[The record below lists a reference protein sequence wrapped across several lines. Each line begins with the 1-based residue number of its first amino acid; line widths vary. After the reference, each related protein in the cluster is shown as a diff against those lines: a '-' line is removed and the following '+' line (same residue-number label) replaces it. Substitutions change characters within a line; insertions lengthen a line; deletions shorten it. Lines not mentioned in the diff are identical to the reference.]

1 LRVLITNN
9 TLDNRAGSE
18 LYVRDLALALL
29 ERGHTPI
36 AYSTRLGEVAR
47 ELRAATAPV
56 IDDLNALSSPPDVI
70 HGHHHI
76 ETMTAL
82 LRFPVAPAIFVCHGW
97 APWEETPPRF
107 PRIRRY
113 VAVDNTCRDR
123 LVCESAIP
131 EDRIRVLL
139 NFVDLQRFKPR
150 GALPPR
156 PERALVFSNN
166 ANERTHLGVIRE
178 ACQRSGVQLDV
189 MGLNSG
195 NPHAQ
200 PEEVIG
206 GYDMIFA
213 KARAAIEAMAVGAA
227 VVLCDSSGAGP
238 MVTTKN
244 LDQLRPLNF
253 GIRALREPL
262 TPDWLAQEIARY
274 DPADAAE
281 VSSRIRATAGREA
294 AIDEI
299 IAMYQEV
306 IAEQA
311 SQGETDWTAEEREAS
326 NHLVLLRLRLREL
339 ERQYDQLRL
348 DYERLKVDHN
358 QSQFERD
365 SLSNELDVL
374 KNSVAFQLR
383 ERLLNSP
390 KLAAMYRILA
400 RRPDV

>member
-1 LRVLITNN
+1 
-9 TLDNRAGSE
+9 
-18 LYVRDLALALL
+18 
-29 ERGHTPI
+29 
-36 AYSTRLGEVAR
+36 VAR

-76 ETMTAL
+76 ETITAL

-326 NHLVLLRLRLREL
+326 NHLVLLRRRLREL

-348 DYERLKVDHN
+348 DYEWLKVDRN
-358 QSQFERD
+358 KLQFERD

-374 KNSVAFQLR
+374 KNSVAFKFR

-390 KLAAMYRILA
+390 KLAALYRILA
-400 RRPDV
+400 RRSDV

>member
-1 LRVLITNN
+1 M
-9 TLDNRAGSE
+9 
-18 LYVRDLALALL
+18 ALL

-47 ELRAATAPV
+47 ELRAATTPV
-56 IDDLNALSSPPDVI
+56 VDDLNALASPPDVI

-82 LRFPVAPAIFVCHGW
+82 LRFPTAPAIFVCHGW
-97 APWEETPPRF
+97 LPWEETPPRF

-113 VAVDNTCRDR
+113 IAVDNTCRDR

-150 GALPPR
+150 GPLPPR
-156 PERALVFSNN
+156 PERALIFSNN
-166 ANERTHLGVIRE
+166 ANERTQIGVIRE

-189 MGLNSG
+189 IGLNSG

-206 GYDMIFA
+206 GYDLIFA
-213 KARAAIEAMAVGAA
+213 KARAAMEAMAVGAA

-244 LDQLRPLNF
+244 FDQLRPLNF
-253 GIRALREPL
+253 GIRTLREPL
-262 TPDWLAQEIARY
+262 TPDSLAREIARY

-281 VSSRIRATAGREA
+281 ISARVRATAGREA
-294 AIDEI
+294 AIDKI
-299 IAMYQEV
+299 IAIYHEV

-311 SQGETDWTAEEREAS
+311 SQSETDWTAEEREAS

-348 DYERLKVDHN
+348 DHEWLAVDRN
-358 QSQFERD
+358 KLQFERD
-365 SLSNELDVL
+365 SLSNELDML
-374 KNSVAFQLR
+374 RNSVAFRLR
-383 ERLLNSP
+383 GRLQSSP
-390 KLAAMYRILA
+390 TLAALYRILA
-400 RRPDV
+400 RRSAD

>member
-1 LRVLITNN
+1 MRVLITNN

-189 MGLNSG
+189 IGLNSG

-281 VSSRIRATAGREA
+281 VSARIRATAGREA

-311 SQGETDWTAEEREAS
+311 SQGETDWAAEEREAS

-400 RRPDV
+400 RRSDV

>member
-1 LRVLITNN
+1 MRVLITNN

-76 ETMTAL
+76 ETITAL

-326 NHLVLLRLRLREL
+326 NHLVLLRRRLREL

-348 DYERLKVDHN
+348 DYEWLKVDRN
-358 QSQFERD
+358 KLQFERD

-374 KNSVAFQLR
+374 KNSVAFKFR

-390 KLAAMYRILA
+390 KLAALYRILA
-400 RRPDV
+400 RRSDV